1 MKKLIGCSILS
12 VAACVASGGEWS
24 FSGGAITDADGNWT
38 LPAQFNSTAKTLTIT
53 GSPRSGSG
61 LLDLD
66 DPVVDGVEIQ
76 KVYFWNQLFEY
87 GNAVITE
94 FRCNRYWQPDEKN
107 MTWAL
112 LRYNQSVT
120 NISLGGPNAVYLWSD
135 TARGCSNLVS
145 LVLDFPNQT
154 NISAAAIAET
164 PKLASVTIRS
174 SKRMTLPDGLFEK
187 RTALTSVTLDLP
199 QNTEIPDYL
208 FSGCTALSDLNL
220 TLGGGEGGGGGLT
233 RIGSLAFNSCS
244 KLVGDISTFCPP
256 SVEVVATRAFEGCS
270 GLTGSLVLT
279 NLQHLGDAAFAW
291 TKIQDVELRGP
302 ITQTEWKNSSYR
314 DGVRFSGV
322 MTLTNAVFDLPNVTS
337 LYVNDFFNCWALK
350 SVYFWRKPFSA
361 ESLRYLLNGKGL
373 SPMTC
378 TLYVSSQQWPW
389 GDRAASGCRALT
401 AEEKTDARRPERC
414 LGMCDV
420 GDPKVP
426 EGDGK
431 WTQQRLAWFARWPS
445 PYDVPLGGIFVV
457 R

>member
-1 MKKLIGCSILS
+1 MKKLIGCSILG
-12 VAACVASGGEWS
+12 VAACVASGGQWS
-24 FSGGAITDADGNWT
+24 FSGGAITDVNWT

-66 DPVVDGVEIQ
+66 DPVVDGVEIE

-87 GNAVITE
+87 DKADITE
-94 FRCNRYWQPDEKN
+94 LRCNRYWQPDKNN

-112 LRYNQSVT
+112 IRYNQSVT
-120 NISLGGPNAVYLWSD
+120 NISLGGPNAVHLWAD

-154 NISAAAIAET
+154 NIYSSAFSKT

-174 SKRMTLPDGLFEK
+174 SKRMTLPDGLFEN

-199 QNTEIPDYL
+199 QNTEIPDAL
-208 FSGCTALSDLNL
+208 FSGCKALSDLNL
-220 TLGGGEGGGGGLT
+220 NLGKGEEGLT
-233 RIGSLAFNSCS
+233 RIGALSFNSCR
-244 KLVGDISTFCPP
+244 KLAGDISTFCPP
-256 SVEVVATRAFEGCS
+256 SVEVVAARAFEGCS

-302 ITQTEWKNSSYR
+302 ITQTEWKNSFYW

-322 MTLTNAVFDLPNVTS
+322 TTLTNAVFDLPNVTS
-337 LYVNDFFNCWALK
+337 LYSGDFNNCWALR
-350 SVYFWRKPFSA
+350 SVYFWRKPFNA

-373 SPMTC
+373 SQKTC

-389 GDRAASGCRALT
+389 GERAASGCRALT
-401 AEEKTDARRPERC
+401 ADEKTDARRPERC

>member
-87 GNAVITE
+87 GKAVITE
-94 FRCNRYWQPDEKN
+94 LRCNRYWQPDKNN

-112 LRYNQSVT
+112 IRYNQSVT
-120 NISLGGPNAVYLWSD
+120 NISLGGPNAVHLWAD
-135 TARGCSNLVS
+135 TVRGCSNLVS

-154 NISAAAIAET
+154 NISVSAFAET

-187 RTALTSVTLDLP
+187 RMALTSVTLDLP
-199 QNTEIPDYL
+199 QNTEIPDAL
-208 FSGCTALSDLNL
+208 FSGCKALSYLNL
-220 TLGGGEGGGGGLT
+220 NLGKGEEGLT
-233 RIGSLAFNSCS
+233 RIGSFAFNSCS
-244 KLVGDISTFCPP
+244 KLVGEISTFCPP

-302 ITQTEWKNSSYR
+302 ITQTEWKNSSYP

-322 MTLTNAVFDLPNVTS
+322 TTLTNAVFDLPNVTS
-337 LYVNDFFNCWALK
+337 LYSGDFNNCWALQ

-373 SPMTC
+373 SQKTC

-389 GDRAASGCRALT
+389 GERAASGCRALT
-401 AEEKTDARRPERC
+401 ADEKTDARRPERC

-420 GDPKVP
+420 GDPNVFVS
-426 EGDGK
+426 GI
-431 WTQQRLAWFARWPS
+431 TQQRLAWFARWPS

>member
-1 MKKLIGCSILS
+1 MKKLIGCSILG
-12 VAACVASGGEWS
+12 VAACVASGGQWS
-24 FSGGAITDADGNWT
+24 FSGGAITDGNWT

-66 DPVVDGVEIQ
+66 DPVVDGVEIE

-87 GNAVITE
+87 DKADITE
-94 FRCNRYWQPDEKN
+94 LRCNRYWQPDKNN

-112 LRYNQSVT
+112 IRYNQSVT
-120 NISLGGPNAVYLWSD
+120 NISLGGPNAVHLWAD

-154 NISAAAIAET
+154 NIYSSAFSKT

-174 SKRMTLPDGLFEK
+174 SKRMTLPDGLFEN

-199 QNTEIPDYL
+199 QNTEIPDAL

-220 TLGGGEGGGGGLT
+220 NLGKGEEGLT
-233 RIGSLAFNSCS
+233 RIGSFAFNSCS
-244 KLVGDISTFCPP
+244 KLVGEISTFCPP
-256 SVEVVATRAFEGCS
+256 LVEVVATRAFEGCS

-302 ITQTEWKNSSYR
+302 ITQTEWKNSSYP

-322 MTLTNAVFDLPNVTS
+322 TTLTNAVFDLPNVTS
-337 LYVNDFFNCWALK
+337 LYSGDFNNCWALR
-350 SVYFWRKPFSA
+350 SVYFWRKPFNA

-373 SPMTC
+373 SQKTC

-389 GDRAASGCRALT
+389 GERAASGCRALT
-401 AEEKTDARRPERC
+401 ADEKADARRPERC

-420 GDPKVP
+420 GDPNVFVS
-426 EGDGK
+426 GI
-431 WTQQRLAWFARWPS
+431 TQQRLAWFARWPS

>member
-1 MKKLIGCSILS
+1 MKKLIGCSILG
-12 VAACVASGGEWS
+12 VAACVASGGQWS
-24 FSGGAITDADGNWT
+24 FSDDAIKDGNWT
-38 LPAQFNSTAKTLTIT
+38 LPARFDSTAKTLTIT

-87 GNAVITE
+87 GKAVITE

-135 TARGCSNLVS
+135 TVRGCSNLVS

-154 NISAAAIAET
+154 NIHAAAIAET

-174 SKRMTLPDGLFEK
+174 SKRMTLPTRLFEN

-220 TLGGGEGGGGGLT
+220 TLGEGGLT
-233 RIGSLAFNSCS
+233 RIGALAFNSCS
-244 KLVGDISTFCPP
+244 KLAGDISTFCPP

-302 ITQTEWKNSSYR
+302 ITQTEWKNSFYG

-322 MTLTNAVFDLPNVTS
+322 TTLTNAVFDLPNVTS

-401 AEEKTDARRPERC
+401 ADEKTDERRPERC

>member
-24 FSGGAITDADGNWT
+24 FSDGAITDADGNWT

-66 DPVVDGVEIQ
+66 DPVVDGVGIQ

-94 FRCNRYWQPDEKN
+94 FRCNRYWQQNTDS

-112 LRYNQSVT
+112 LQYNQSVT
-120 NISLGGPNAVYLWSD
+120 NISLGGPNGVHLWAD

-154 NISAAAIAET
+154 NISASAFAET

-174 SKRMTLPDGLFEK
+174 SKRMTLPTRLFEN

-220 TLGGGEGGGGGLT
+220 TLGGGGAHPHWLLGL
-233 RIGSLAFNSCS
+233 
-244 KLVGDISTFCPP
+244 
-256 SVEVVATRAFEGCS
+256 
-270 GLTGSLVLT
+270 
-279 NLQHLGDAAFAW
+279 Q
-291 TKIQDVELRGP
+291 
-302 ITQTEWKNSSYR
+302 
-314 DGVRFSGV
+314 
-322 MTLTNAVFDLPNVTS
+322 
-337 LYVNDFFNCWALK
+337 
-350 SVYFWRKPFSA
+350 
-361 ESLRYLLNGKGL
+361 
-373 SPMTC
+373 
-378 TLYVSSQQWPW
+378 
-389 GDRAASGCRALT
+389 
-401 AEEKTDARRPERC
+401 
-414 LGMCDV
+414 
-420 GDPKVP
+420 
-426 EGDGK
+426 
-431 WTQQRLAWFARWPS
+431 
-445 PYDVPLGGIFVV
+445 FV
-457 R
+457 

>member
-24 FSGGAITDADGNWT
+24 FLGDAITDGNWT
-38 LPAQFNSTAKTLTIT
+38 LPAEFNSTAKTLTIK

-66 DPVVDGVEIQ
+66 DPVVDGVGIQ

-87 GNAVITE
+87 DKADITE
-94 FRCNRYWQPDEKN
+94 LRCNRYWQPDKNN

-112 LRYNQSVT
+112 IRYNQSVT
-120 NISLGGPNAVYLWSD
+120 NISLGGPNAVWLWAE
-135 TARGCSNLVS
+135 TACGCSNLVS

-154 NISAAAIAET
+154 NIASSAFAET

-174 SKRMTLPDGLFEK
+174 SKRMTLPTRLFEK

-220 TLGGGEGGGGGLT
+220 NLGKGEEGLT
-233 RIGSLAFNSCS
+233 RIGSFAFNSCS
-244 KLVGDISTFCPP
+244 KLVGEISTFCPP
-256 SVEVVATRAFEGCS
+256 SVEVVATRAFEGCWELS
-270 GLTGSLVLT
+270 GSLVLT

-291 TKIQDVELRGP
+291 TTIQDVELRGP
-302 ITQTEWKNSSYR
+302 ITQTEWKNSSYP

-322 MTLTNAVFDLPNVTS
+322 TTLTNAVFDLPNVTS
-337 LYVNDFFNCWALK
+337 LYSGDFNNCWRLK

-361 ESLRYLLNGKGL
+361 ESLRYLLNGKG
-373 SPMTC
+373 SSQKTC

-401 AEEKTDARRPERC
+401 ADEKTDARRPERC

-420 GDPKVP
+420 GDPNVFVS
-426 EGDGK
+426 GII
-431 WTQQRLAWFARWPS
+431 QQRLAWFARWKS
-445 PYDVPLGGIFVV
+445 PYDVPLGCIFIV

>member
-1 MKKLIGCSILS
+1 MKKLIGCSILG
-12 VAACVASGGEWS
+12 VAACIASGGEWS
-24 FSGGAITDADGNWT
+24 FSGDAITAADGNWT

-87 GNAVITE
+87 GKAVITE
-94 FRCNRYWQPDEKN
+94 LRCNRYWQPDKNN

-112 LRYNQSVT
+112 IRYNQSVT
-120 NISLGGPNAVYLWSD
+120 NISLGGPNAVHLWAD
-135 TARGCSNLVS
+135 TVRGCSNLVS

-154 NISAAAIAET
+154 NIYASAFAET

-174 SKRMTLPDGLFEK
+174 SKRMTLPTRLFEK

-220 TLGGGEGGGGGLT
+220 TLGGGGGLT

-244 KLVGDISTFCPP
+244 KLAGDISTFCPP

-302 ITQTEWKNSSYR
+302 IPQTEWKNSAYP

-322 MTLTNAVFDLPNVTS
+322 TTLTNAVFDLPNVTS
-337 LYVNDFFNCWALK
+337 LYSGDFNNCWALQ

-373 SPMTC
+373 SQKTC

-389 GDRAASGCRALT
+389 GERAASGCRALT
-401 AEEKTDARRPERC
+401 ADEKADARRPERC

-420 GDPKVP
+420 GDPNVFVS
-426 EGDGK
+426 GI
-431 WTQQRLAWFARWPS
+431 TQQRLAWFARWPS
-445 PYDVPLGGIFVV
+445 PYDVPLGCFFVV

>member
-1 MKKLIGCSILS
+1 MKKLIGCSILG

-24 FSGGAITDADGNWT
+24 FSGGAITDGNWT

-66 DPVVDGVEIQ
+66 DPVVDGVEIE

-87 GNAVITE
+87 DKADITE
-94 FRCNRYWQPDEKN
+94 LRCNRYWQPDKNN

-112 LRYNQSVT
+112 IRYNQSVT
-120 NISLGGPNAVYLWSD
+120 NISLGGPNAVHLWAD

-154 NISAAAIAET
+154 NIYSSAFSKT

-174 SKRMTLPDGLFEK
+174 SKRMTLPDGLFEN

-199 QNTEIPDYL
+199 QNTEIPDAL
-208 FSGCTALSDLNL
+208 FSGCKALSDLNL
-220 TLGGGEGGGGGLT
+220 NLGKGEEGLT
-233 RIGSLAFNSCS
+233 RIGALSFNSCR
-244 KLVGDISTFCPP
+244 KLAGDISTFCPP
-256 SVEVVATRAFEGCS
+256 SVEVVAARAFEGCS

-302 ITQTEWKNSSYR
+302 ITQTEWKNSFYG

-322 MTLTNAVFDLPNVTS
+322 TTLTNAVFDLPNVTS

-389 GDRAASGCRALT
+389 GERAASGCRALT
-401 AEEKTDARRPERC
+401 ADEKTDARRPERC

-445 PYDVPLGGIFVV
+445 PYDVPLGGVFVV

>member
-24 FSGGAITDADGNWT
+24 FSGDAITDGNWT
-38 LPAQFNSTAKTLTIT
+38 LPAQFDSTAKTLTIT

-87 GNAVITE
+87 GKAVITE
-94 FRCNRYWQPDEKN
+94 LRCNRYWQPDKNN

-112 LRYNQSVT
+112 IRYNQSVT
-120 NISLGGPNAVYLWSD
+120 NISLGGPNAVHLWAD
-135 TARGCSNLVS
+135 TVRGCSNLVS

-154 NISAAAIAET
+154 NIFASAFAET

-174 SKRMTLPDGLFEK
+174 SKRMTLPTRLFEK

-220 TLGGGEGGGGGLT
+220 TLGGGGGGLT
-233 RIGSLAFNSCS
+233 RIGSLAFNSCR
-244 KLVGDISTFCPP
+244 KLVGEISTFCPP

-291 TKIQDVELRGP
+291 TQIQDVELRGP
-302 ITQTEWKNSSYR
+302 ITQTEWKNSSYG

-322 MTLTNAVFDLPNVTS
+322 TTLTNAVFDLPNVTS
-337 LYVNDFFNCWALK
+337 LYSGDFNNCWALQ

-373 SPMTC
+373 SQKTC

-389 GDRAASGCRALT
+389 GERAASGCRALT
-401 AEEKTDARRPERC
+401 ADEKADARRPERC

-420 GDPKVP
+420 GDPNVFVS
-426 EGDGK
+426 GI
-431 WTQQRLAWFARWPS
+431 TQQRLAWFARWPS
-445 PYDVPLGGIFVV
+445 PYDVPLGCFFVV